1 MKDFDTARNERLE
14 RERGFRI
21 GGHDFVY
28 RASVAPEA
36 LLAWDDRGDLE
47 GQAFLDVI
55 DETVIAFLEPGQDE
69 KWREARSAAS
79 ENPLNISDIIE
90 VIQWLFEEQV
100 GRPTGRSSE
109 STNGGGASGTPLTV
123 VSSSPATPVASGA
136 ST

>member
-1 MKDFDTARNERLE
+1 MKDFDTARNERLA

-36 LLAWDDRGDLE
+36 LLAWDDRGNKD
-47 GQAFLDVI
+47 GQEFLDVI
-55 DETVIAFLEPGQDE
+55 DETVIAFLEPGQEE
-69 KWREARSAAS
+69 KWRAARSGAS

-109 STNGGGASGTPLTV
+109 STSGGAGNGTPLTV
-123 VSSSPATPVASGA
+123 VSSSPVTPAASVV
-136 ST
+136 SP